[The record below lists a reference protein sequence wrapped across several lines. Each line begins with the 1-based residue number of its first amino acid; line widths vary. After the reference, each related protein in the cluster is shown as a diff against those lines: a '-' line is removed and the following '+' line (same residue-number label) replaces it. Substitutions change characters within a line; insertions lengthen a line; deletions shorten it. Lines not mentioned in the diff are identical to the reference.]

1 MQSWNKPVGWLLIVA
16 AVITFPIPILPTF
29 LLVGGLRFLGIDKE
43 KLGAVINK
51 FLGKA
56 DFKLP

>member
-29 LLVGGLRFLGIDKE
+29 LLMGGLRFLGIDKE
-43 KLGAVINK
+43 KLGALINK
-51 FLGKA
+51 LC
-56 DFKLP
+56 